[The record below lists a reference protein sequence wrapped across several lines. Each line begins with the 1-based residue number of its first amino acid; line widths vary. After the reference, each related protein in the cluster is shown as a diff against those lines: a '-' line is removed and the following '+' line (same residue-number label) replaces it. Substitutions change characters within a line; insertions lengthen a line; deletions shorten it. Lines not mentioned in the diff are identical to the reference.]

1 MKILYVTQYFYPEV
15 GATTNRALA
24 NVKYLSKKGH
34 DVTVLTE
41 IPNHPIGKI
50 FKGYKYKIF
59 MKEKMKNFKI
69 NRVWVFTSTTKNFI
83 TRLLFYISFMFMGSI
98 HTLFNWKQYDV
109 VYITSPPLFVAEIG
123 IILRLFHSKTKL
135 IFEVRDLWPDSA
147 IELGE
152 LKNKAFIKSSLK
164 LEKKIY
170 DISEHIIVISEN
182 MKNKI
187 IAKGYP
193 DNKISIIHNGVDD
206 EFITRKLNADK
217 KIFYNKNSNK
227 FICVYAGIIGIAQ
240 GLEIILEAANRL
252 RDADI
257 EFYLIGYGPK
267 LEQLK
272 VMSAKM
278 KLENLTFLGQI
289 SRDEIQNYLA
299 SADLGIIPLK
309 KKDLFKGALPSKIF
323 DFMACKLPIVLGIE
337 GEAKELIENSETGIA
352 YEPENVDELVK
363 TILILKENEQMR
375 NTLSKNGRKI
385 VKEKFNRMKLA
396 EKLEKIIVNI
406 GNNK

>member
-1 MKILYVTQYFYPEV
+1 MKILYITQYFHPEV

-24 NVKYLSKKGH
+24 NIRYFAKKGH

-41 IPNHPIGKI
+41 MPNHPKGII
-50 FKGYKYKIF
+50 FEGYKNKIS
-59 MKEKMKNFKI
+59 MQEEMENFKV
-69 NRVWVFTSTTKNFI
+69 NRVWVFTSQKKNFI
-83 TRLLFYISFMFMGSI
+83 TRLLFYISFMFMGFI
-98 HTLFNWKQYDV
+98 HTLFNWKKYDI
-109 VYITSPPLFVAEIG
+109 VYVTSPPLFVG
-123 IILRLFHSKTKL
+123 IIGLALKYFFPKTKF

-152 LKNKAFIKSSLK
+152 LNNKAFIKNSLK

-187 IAKGYP
+187 ITKGYP
-193 DNKISIIHNGVDD
+193 ENKISIIHNGTDN
-206 EFITRKLNADK
+206 EFIMRKMKVDK
-217 KIFYNKNSNK
+217 QTFYNKSENK

-240 GLEIILEAANRL
+240 GLEILLEAANRL
-252 RDADI
+252 RDADV

-289 SRDEIQNYLA
+289 SRDEIHNYLA

-309 KKDLFKGALPSKIF
+309 KMDLFKGALPSKIF
-323 DFMACKLPIVLGIE
+323 DCMACKLPIILGIE

-375 NTLSKNGRKI
+375 NKFSENGRKI
-385 VKEKFNRMKLA
+385 IIEKFNRNKLA
-396 EKLEKIIVNI
+396 EKLEKIIVEVDNT
-406 GNNK
+406 K

>member
-1 MKILYVTQYFYPEV
+1 MKILYITQYFHPEV

-24 NVKYLSKKGH
+24 NVKHLSKKGH

-50 FKGYKYKIF
+50 FKGYKHKIF
-59 MKEKMKNFKI
+59 IKEKMKNFKI
-69 NRVWVFTSTTKNFI
+69 NRVWIFTSTKKNFI

-98 HTLFNWKQYDV
+98 HTLFNWKRYDV
-109 VYITSPPLFVAEIG
+109 IYITSPPLFVAGIG
-123 IILRLFHSKTKL
+123 IMLRLFHPKIKL

-147 IELGE
+147 VELGE
-152 LKNKAFIKSSLK
+152 LNNKVFIKNSLK

-182 MKNKI
+182 MKKKI

-193 DNKISIIHNGVDD
+193 ENKISIIHNGADD
-206 EFITRKLNADK
+206 EFIMRKLNVDK
-217 KIFYNKNSNK
+217 KIFYNKSKNK

-240 GLEIILEAANRL
+240 GLEILIEAANRL
-252 RDADI
+252 RDVDI

-272 VMSAKM
+272 VMSTKM
-278 KLENLTFLGQI
+278 KLENLTFLDQI
-289 SRDEIQNYLA
+289 SRDKIHNYLA

-323 DFMACKLPIVLGIE
+323 DCMACKLPIILGIE
-337 GEAKELIENSETGIA
+337 GEAKELIENSETGIC
-352 YEPENVDELVK
+352 YEPENVDDLVAK
-363 TILILKENEQMR
+363 ILYLKENNLLLKKFSE
-375 NTLSKNGRKI
+375 NGRKT
-385 VKEKFNRMKLA
+385 VSEKFNRMKLA
-396 EKLEKIIVNI
+396 EKLEEIIVDV
-406 GNNK
+406 GNVK